1 MGTPDKAIP
10 NSVLAK
16 AEGIAVFPP
25 TVKGGFIFGAHRGQT
40 RGQILVTSV
49 LEGDGALWRLCPGD
63 PRLRRPHVG
72 SVMIGYIKAVIFFEG
87 LTATSGRNLAP
98 IRPHSPPHRLATIT
112 DGVAG
117 WLPGPTAASRRPAR
131 RRAVSRRSVE
141 APHELPQHHLH
152 VDGRDR
158 GHHQD
163 IHGGAREALHEAMV
177 ERIARGEV
185 GGEAL
190 HHQATQS
197 CTVERG
203 GKCRRRRGRR
213 CSAAAPGVRPVPV
226 AAAGAGRDWAGSST
240 TTRGRRA
247 GGFSRTRWLDPRLG
261 RETVDPPG
269 HVEIMGA
276 GGPEPRPR
284 APAASRPSHERP
296 GGRVPRPCRLA
307 TWQEGRVARIV
318 DDTGLIA
325 IGVDRSVWLDAR
337 GEDGPGQRVG
347 PVQRA
352 GGHVPVLRPVEPFRQ
367 ILPVAGFGQ
376 RAARPPPARAG
387 VGAARRGRG
396 RRARSCR
403 AARWGGRTGRIR
415 APYMCTRP
423 PRVAPHTSPSRRLR
437 TFPFPVRPIRA
448 NVDGRRLLAATTTE
462 GPSP

>member
-1 MGTPDKAIP
+1 
-10 NSVLAK
+10 
-16 AEGIAVFPP
+16 
-25 TVKGGFIFGAHRGQT
+25 
-40 RGQILVTSV
+40 
-49 LEGDGALWRLCPGD
+49 
-63 PRLRRPHVG
+63 
-72 SVMIGYIKAVIFFEG
+72 MIGYIKAVIFFEG
-87 LTATSGRNLAP
+87 LTATSGRNLTP

-117 WLPGPTAASRRPAR
+117 WFPGPTAASRRPAR

-141 APHELPQHHLH
+141 APHELPQYHLH

-190 HHQATQS
+190 HHQATHS

-261 RETVDPPG
+261 RETVDQPG

-276 GGPEPRPR
+276 VGHEPLPR

-337 GEDGPGQRVG
+337 GEDGPWPAGRSRPASRGSCAG
-347 PVQRA
+347 PPTRRTVPASPASRERGFRSASRSSAGRA
-352 GGHVPVLRPVEPFRQ
+352 RGCRSR
-367 ILPVAGFGQ
+367 
-376 RAARPPPARAG
+376 
-387 VGAARRGRG
+387 RRGRA
-396 RRARSCR
+396 RRARSYR
-403 AARWGGRTGRIR
+403 PARWGGSTGRIR

-448 NVDGRRLLAATTTE
+448 NVDGRRRPAAATKE
-462 GPSP
+462 QPSP